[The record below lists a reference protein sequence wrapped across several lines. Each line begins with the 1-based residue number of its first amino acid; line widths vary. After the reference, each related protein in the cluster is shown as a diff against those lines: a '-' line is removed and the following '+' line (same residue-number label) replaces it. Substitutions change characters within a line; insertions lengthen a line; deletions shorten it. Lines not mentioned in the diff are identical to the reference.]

1 MSKRRR
7 NLPAVA
13 TRTQPALV
21 TRAPRDLS
29 SVDDPRMWT
38 SVWGSGAA
46 WDNGWFQKDI
56 HYSHNQI
63 QSNWVVFACETLI
76 AGDISKL
83 ALSTV
88 EYISGVFQKAPSM
101 YDRLFRKPNGFQVW
115 LQFMECWALSKQRT
129 GNTFVLLERDRSTR
143 VQAMYTLDPDR
154 VTPLVAEDGSVYY
167 RLYTDAL
174 AGIPYR
180 DVVVPASEIMHDLF
194 NTLFHP
200 LIGLSPLYA
209 SCLPA
214 SQGLTMQEQS
224 TRFFANGSRPGG
236 LLSTPGILGT
246 DEMRRYKTE
255 WEANFAGVNSGRT
268 AVLGNG
274 LKYEAIRE
282 DAVDSEYIAQLNMSA
297 QMICSTFHVP
307 AYKVGIGPT
316 PAYQNAEI
324 LNQIYYD
331 DCIQKLLESTEALLD
346 EGLGLDNVDGRHLR
360 ANFELD
366 GLLRMDSKS
375 LAGTVK
381 DLVGAG
387 VMTPNEGRAKFNLG
401 PVEGGNI
408 PYLQQQNYGLE
419 ALSQRDGSAD
429 PFKSTPAPTA
439 KPEPEPAAN
448 DDAAEDQ
455 AAEKMALLIS
465 KGLLQAAHG

>member
-7 NLPAVA
+7 HLPAVV
-13 TRTQPALV
+13 TRTPPAIV
-21 TRAPRDLS
+21 TKAPRDLS

-88 EYISGVFQKAPSM
+88 EYIQGVFQKAPTV
-101 YDRLFRKPNGFQVW
+101 YDRLFRKPNGFQIW

-129 GNTFVLLERDRSTR
+129 GNTFVLLERDLATR
-143 VQAMYTLDPDR
+143 VRAMYVLDPDR
-154 VTPLVAEDGSVYY
+154 VTPLIAETGEVYY

-180 DVVVPASEIMHDLF
+180 DVVVPASEIMHDRF

-282 DAVDSEYIAQLNMSA
+282 NAVDSELVGQLNMSA

-307 AYKVGIGPT
+307 AYKVGVGPT
-316 PAYQNAEI
+316 PTYQNAEI

-331 DCIQKLLESTEALLD
+331 DCIQKQLEAAEALLD
-346 EGLGLDNVDGRHLR
+346 EGLGLDDVDGRHLR

-401 PVEGGNI
+401 PVAGGDI

-419 ALSQRDGSAD
+419 ALSERDTSAD
-429 PFKSTPAPTA
+429 PFKSNTPAPA
-439 KPEPEPAAN
+439 PKPPEPAAN
-448 DDAAEDQ
+448 DDAAGDE
-455 AAEKMALLIS
+455 AAAKMAVLIS
-465 KGLLQAAHG
+465 KGLLQAHG

>member
-7 NLPAVA
+7 NLPAVVS
-13 TRTQPALV
+13 RTPSALV
-21 TRAPRDLS
+21 TKAPRDLS

-88 EYISGVFQKAPSM
+88 EYIQGVFQKAPSM
-101 YDRLFRKPNGFQVW
+101 YDRLFRKPNDWQVW

-129 GNTFVLLERDRSTR
+129 GNTFVLLERDLSTR
-143 VQAMYTLDPDR
+143 VRAMYVLDPDR
-154 VTPLVAEDGSVYY
+154 VTPLVAENGSVYY

-180 DVVVPASEIMHDLF
+180 DVVVPASEIMHDRF

-246 DEMRRYKTE
+246 DEMRRYKGE
-255 WEANFAGVNSGRT
+255 WEANFSGVNSGRT

-419 ALSQRDGSAD
+419 ALSQRDGSED
-429 PFKSTPAPTA
+429 PFKSNTPAPKA
-439 KPEPEPAAN
+439 AEPEPAAN

-455 AAEKMALLIS
+455 AAAKMALLIS

>member
-7 NLPAVA
+7 NLPA
-13 TRTQPALV
+13 LV
-21 TRAPRDLS
+21 TKAPRDLS

-180 DVVVPASEIMHDLF
+180 DVVVPASEIMHDRF

-307 AYKVGIGPT
+307 AYKVGVGPT
-316 PAYQNAEI
+316 PTYQNAEI

-331 DCIQKLLESTEALLD
+331 DCIQKLLEATEALLD
-346 EGLGLDNVDGRHLR
+346 EGLGLDDVDGRHLK

-366 GLLRMDSKS
+366 GLLRMDSKT
-375 LAGTVK
+375 LAETVK
-381 DLVGAG
+381 NLVGAG
-387 VMTPNEGRAKFNLG
+387 VMSPNEGRAKFNLG
-401 PVEGGNI
+401 PVDGGEI
-408 PYLQQQNYGLE
+408 PYLQQQNYGLA
-419 ALSQRDGSAD
+419 ALADRDSSPD
-429 PFKSTPAPTA
+429 PFKSTPAPA
-439 KPEPEPAAN
+439 PKPASDPAAN
-448 DDAAEDQ
+448 DAAAGDQ